1 MSTFYSSK
9 YSRTNFMEE
18 IPVLVGKGKAR
29 TYVNILDRLD
39 EKYIEIVNNTVSS
52 KSYTVSDG
60 DNLPNISWKFYQTTT
75 LWWII
80 ARVNGIVDPL
90 SIKSGDILRIPDFN
104 SINTNVS
111 VSNTSN
117 IGTVTTL

>member
-1 MSTFYSSK
+1 MSTFYSPK

>member
-1 MSTFYSSK
+1 
-9 YSRTNFMEE
+9 MEE